1 MLDRLNRWSRGFEDT
16 VLVLLLVA
24 LIGFSSGQIFLRNV
38 LAIGVPWIDE
48 LLRLLVL
55 WLALW
60 ASVVATRY
68 DKHIAIDVLSRFL
81 APTPLRW
88 VKALTTLFS
97 AVVCGALAFH
107 GYRFVSESRE
117 FEDTLFGSLPAWPFQ
132 VIIPL
137 AFGLMTYRF
146 TIRLMQLLRPQVAT

>member
-1 MLDRLNRWSRGFEDT
+1 M
-16 VLVLLLVA
+16 LLLVA

-68 DKHIAIDVLSRFL
+68 DKHIAIDILSRFL
-81 APTPLRW
+81 APEPLRW
-88 VKALTTLFS
+88 VKAVTVLFS
-97 AVVCGALAFH
+97 ALVCGALAFY
-107 GYRFVSESRE
+107 GYRFVAESRE
-117 FEDTLFGSLPAWPFQ
+117 FEDTLFSNLPAWPFQ
-132 VIIPL
+132 IIIPL
-137 AFGLMTYRF
+137 AFGLMAYRF
-146 TIRLMQLLRPQVAT
+146 SVRLIELLLRRSPA